1 MKTTTIME
9 LAAGY
14 DAYTGAEELEV
25 GATAEAPASTP
36 LCAAA
41 ASAGVS
47 WMASQFSARTI
58 SGGC

>member
-1 MKTTTIME
+1 MKSTSIME
-9 LAAGY
+9 LVAGY
-14 DAYTGAEELEV
+14 DAYTNAEELRISTV
-25 GATAEAPASTP
+25 ASAPASTP

-47 WMASQFSARTI
+47 WMAGQFSARTL